1 MDRDLKAFKTIEL
14 DRDFIDSIFAYDVRT
29 LEATDS
35 IQLSQYII
43 ALSQYLIYFKSK
55 LNENKVEIRRKQRFV
70 DNTVNQLI
78 TKEVLKEYKTKRDAT
93 GYLVENTEQ
102 LYLAQKDID
111 KYKDEEMLLEGVDK
125 TISEL
130 IASFKREL
138 TRRENEQWQTRK
150 ER

>member
-1 MDRDLKAFKTIEL
+1 MNEDLNAFSAIKINRDY
-14 DRDFIDSIFAYDVRT
+14 IDTIFAYDVRT
-29 LEATDS
+29 LESTDS
-35 IQLSQYII
+35 VQISQYII

-55 LNENKVEIRRKQRFV
+55 LNKNKVEIRRKKRFV
-70 DNTVNQLI
+70 DNTVIQLL
-78 TKEVLKEYKTKRDAT
+78 TKELLKEYKTKRDASV
-93 GYLVENTEQ
+93 YLIENTEQ
-102 LYLAQKDID
+102 LYTAQKFID
-111 KYKDEEMLLEGVDK
+111 DLKDQEMLLEGVDR